1 MILCKIFLKNYKWK
15 LGGNRCSSDVKKY
28 LISLGTGG
36 KKKSGDDPGKKRREK
51 ISPIPLLQKIDS
63 KLSSPNSKK
72 IPDFDP
78 FKRRHELM
86 SPSFDLSPSLRC
98 DKCFFSFYSKEQVA
112 KHKCLNSVWSHGL
125 RLPAIDKSR
134 DFYHHPINLKLP
146 DPTLPYMHPYYQNY
160 HYPSP
165 PMDTARHLATSQ
177 QKVNPISVKNFWK
190 IICCRKRT
198 SILNG
203 LVTKLV
209 TIKNENWAGRVERE
223 RSSNSIMVSV
233 MSEFVSRQHV
243 RLFVR

>member
-1 MILCKIFLKNYKWK
+1 MYSFFDEITRKVPFPPVSLMKRFALILWNLISLPPVEKIDKFQEPVILCKVFLKNCKRK
-15 LGGNRCSSDVKKY
+15 LAGNRCSSNVKKS
-28 LISLGTGG
+28 LNSLGTGG

-51 ISPIPLLQKIDS
+51 ISPIPLLQKIDN

-72 IPDFDP
+72 ITDFDP
-78 FKRRHELM
+78 FKRRNELM

-165 PMDTARHLATSQ
+165 PMDTVRHLATSQ

-190 IICCRKRT
+190 KC
-198 SILNG
+198 
-203 LVTKLV
+203 
-209 TIKNENWAGRVERE
+209 
-223 RSSNSIMVSV
+223 
-233 MSEFVSRQHV
+233 
-243 RLFVR
+243 